1 MTYQQHQSARIGNF
15 ERQLWIF
22 PLLKKSCILST
33 SFVFDQ
39 DLEKSGGR
47 LMLAPSLELPE
58 IASSGLTSAW
68 IEGPN
73 SIPKPVVDARIFPE
87 RKSYLYIRGNHLL
100 LRLEFFNSSTAICFC
115 QQEKKTIFTLKK
127 DSLGIIRIQ
136 ILQHLLIEIFFFFFK
151 FFVLLRIY

>member
-1 MTYQQHQSARIGNF
+1 MTCQQHQSARIGNF

-87 RKSYLYIRGNHLL
+87 RKSYLYIR
-100 LRLEFFNSSTAICFC
+100 
-115 QQEKKTIFTLKK
+115 
-127 DSLGIIRIQ
+127 
-136 ILQHLLIEIFFFFFK
+136 
-151 FFVLLRIY
+151 

>member
-1 MTYQQHQSARIGNF
+1 MRNQGHKSTRIGNF

-115 QQEKKTIFTLKK
+115 QQEKKQY
-127 DSLGIIRIQ
+127 S
-136 ILQHLLIEIFFFFFK
+136 H
-151 FFVLLRIY
+151 

>member
-1 MTYQQHQSARIGNF
+1 MIWTVQNNFGPIEEQDIKDDKQCLSKSARIGNF

-87 RKSYLYIRGNHLL
+87 RKSYLYIIC
-100 LRLEFFNSSTAICFC
+100 FYDWNSSIVPLPSVFAS
-115 QQEKKTIFTLKK
+115 KKKNNIHIKE
-127 DSLGIIRIQ
+127 RQ
-136 ILQHLLIEIFFFFFK
+136 
-151 FFVLLRIY
+151 LRHHSNSNPATSIN

>member
-1 MTYQQHQSARIGNF
+1 MIWTVQNNFGPILRRTRHKSVVYVNQSTKIGTF

-39 DLEKSGGR
+39 DLEKRGGR
-47 LMLAPSLELPE
+47 LMLAPSLELPD
-58 IASSGLTSAW
+58 IVSSGLTSAW

-87 RKSYLYIRGNHLL
+87 RK
-100 LRLEFFNSSTAICFC
+100 
-115 QQEKKTIFTLKK
+115 
-127 DSLGIIRIQ
+127 
-136 ILQHLLIEIFFFFFK
+136 
-151 FFVLLRIY
+151 

>member
-1 MTYQQHQSARIGNF
+1 MSKSTRIGNF

-115 QQEKKTIFTLKK
+115 QQEKNQY
-127 DSLGIIRIQ
+127 S
-136 ILQHLLIEIFFFFFK
+136 H
-151 FFVLLRIY
+151 